1 MIWCTL
7 HTQKFTIKLLFI
19 GVTNNKK
26 LNAHVMCTH
35 YIEELV
41 SDEILLM
48 QILSMNRE
56 KFLIYSEGSNVTL
69 VSIELW
75 PENQNISKIYVICM

>member
-1 MIWCTL
+1 M
-7 HTQKFTIKLLFI
+7 
-19 GVTNNKK
+19 TNNKK

-48 QILSMNRE
+48 QILSMKRE

-75 PENQNISKIYVICM
+75 PENQNISEIYVICM

>member
-1 MIWCTL
+1 
-7 HTQKFTIKLLFI
+7 
-19 GVTNNKK
+19 
-26 LNAHVMCTH
+26 MCTH

-41 SDEILLM
+41 SDKILLM
-48 QILSMNRE
+48 QILSMKRE